1 MRFFRKQ
8 PPSPPRAGIDG
19 LVGYYGLR
27 DWWLATFAPKERDDV
42 ESMWGYVILGERPL
56 TQGHITHNPLT
67 APEFLLVLIRRVSS
81 QSVRQRILAKV
92 RELLPGDFP
101 GYVNGAYYTTVMER
115 AKTLISEGRA
125 ADADALVDAA
135 FTALEADARIGA
147 SLTEPD
153 TVPPANYRDFAALYR
168 KHKEYARE
176 VAILERYMR
185 QPHGPGKVSGELQE
199 RLEKARVLLAQSTQ

>member
-8 PPSPPRAGIDG
+8 PPSPPQAGIDG
-19 LVGYYGLR
+19 LVGYYGLQ
-27 DWWLATFAPKERDDV
+27 DWWLTTFTPKERDDI
-42 ESMWGYVILGERPL
+42 EAMWGYVILGERPL

-67 APEFLLVLIRRVSS
+67 APEFLLVLVHRVSS
-81 QSVRQRILAKV
+81 ESVRQRIFAKAH
-92 RELLPGDFP
+92 ELLPGDFP
-101 GYVNGAYYTTVMER
+101 GYVNGQPYTTVMDQ
-115 AKTLISEGRA
+115 AKALISEGRTA
-125 ADADALVDAA
+125 YADALVDAA
-135 FTALEADARIGA
+135 FTAFEAQSRIGV
-147 SLTEPD
+147 SLTEPE
-153 TVPPANYRDFAALYR
+153 TVPPAKYHDFAVLYR